1 MTPKTLLKDPPPEFA
16 FEVAA
21 DGISMS
27 RTRPPAATQRLP
39 LPPGVLV
46 PSPVKDN
53 VTDAD
58 ELAATVRALVPTS
71 TSRGRR
77 SAALILPDNSMRIAV
92 LDFETL
98 PDKEE
103 ERLSLIKFRLRK
115 TLPFDIDEAALSTFV
130 QKGNKVVAAVAP
142 VEIVARYE
150 APFRAAGLHPG
161 FITCS
166 SLALVEL
173 LPRKG
178 AILVAHRS
186 PGALTVLALKDG
198 VLTLARSLELD
209 TLDEISADLY
219 STLIYLEDQ
228 TATRPENLI
237 LAGFGAEGEAAA
249 ARLESE
255 LEIPTEAL
263 PVPNP
268 GLAGFLKSID
278 TAPAI
283 PINLAREPFRRDRPV
298 LVASGAVGVLL
309 IFSFLLLIWIAVSE
323 NGTVHQTQAELSRT
337 NSQLTRINAEQA
349 KLDAQLR
356 RPEYAIVLDRS
367 ILINEL
373 IRRKAISWTR
383 IFADLGEVVP
393 PNVRITAI
401 RPQVNSRDQLSLDMT
416 VESESP
422 QPINDLISKL
432 EGSDV
437 FGSTEVSTITPP
449 NQNDPYFHYRFS
461 VNYAQKL

>member
-1 MTPKTLLKDPPPEFA
+1 LKSILKDPPPEFA
-16 FEVAA
+16 FEISP
-21 DGISMS
+21 DGIAMS
-27 RTRPPAATQRLP
+27 RTKPPAATQKLP

-58 ELAATVRALVPTS
+58 ELAATVKALVPAAAGRNR
-71 TSRGRR
+71 RG
-77 SAALILPDNSMRIAV
+77 AAVILPDNSMRIAV

-103 ERLSLIKFRLRK
+103 ERQTLIKFRLRK

-130 QKGNKVVAAVAP
+130 QTGKKVLAAVAP

-161 FITCS
+161 FVTCS
-166 SLALVEL
+166 SLAALDL

-178 AILVAHRS
+178 SLLVANRS
-186 PGALTVLALKDG
+186 RGSLTVLALRDG
-198 VLTLARSLELD
+198 VINLARTLELD

-219 STLIYLEDQ
+219 ATLVYVEDQ
-228 TATRPENLI
+228 TGLRPEKLI
-237 LAGFGAEGEAAA
+237 LAGFGDDAEAAGL
-249 ARLESE
+249 RLTAE
-255 LEIPTEAL
+255 LDL
-263 PVPNP
+263 PVESLPNARP
-268 GLAGFLKSID
+268 GLDGYLKSPG
-278 TAPAI
+278 APAI
-283 PINLAREPFRRDRPV
+283 PLNLAREPFRHDRAMF
-298 LVASGAVGVLL
+298 VASGAVAALL
-309 IFSFLLLIWIAVSE
+309 VVTLAILIWITVSE
-323 NGTVHQTQAELSRT
+323 NGTAHQTQAELTRT
-337 NSQLTRINAEQA
+337 NNQIARIAAEQA

-383 IFADLGEVVP
+383 IFSDLGAVVP

-401 RPQVNSRDQLSLDMT
+401 RPQVNNRDQLSLDVT

-432 EGSDV
+432 EGSDI
-437 FGSTEVSTITPP
+437 FGATEVSTITPP